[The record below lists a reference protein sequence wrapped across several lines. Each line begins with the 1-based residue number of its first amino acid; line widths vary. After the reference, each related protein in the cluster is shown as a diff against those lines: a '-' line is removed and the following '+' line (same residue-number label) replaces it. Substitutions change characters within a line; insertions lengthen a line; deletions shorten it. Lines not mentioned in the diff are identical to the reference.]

1 MEKVTDKEMEEIW
14 GNIDDEEQS
23 LDEMWGEQ
31 TEQTQASPTPRSI
44 NSFEK
49 MDAIDAALGDKR
61 LKNIPKEKFAEEF
74 KKITEENKQK
84 TALTDQYKGIP
95 IANALITQLTD
106 LGGWSD
112 EAKGRIEQAGQAI
125 GVKGAGGSF
134 NEMEFQ
140 KPLLLEPNPQEKL
153 LAAYKERKALSEQ
166 QKEQAFKDQPV
177 ASIIGMLAQGAA
189 LSNVP
194 IIGQVGS
201 AKKLKNMESALAML
215 NAAKG
220 TKNAE
225 AALAAA
231 EKVASPG
238 VLKNMWDLG
247 RTGVASGAFYGLGSS
262 KADLTKPDINEVKR
276 ALDDTLF
283 GAEVSGLL
291 GAAIP
296 AAIPATKAI
305 AYDLPKAG
313 IKKIYEGL
321 FKNRVNDVN
330 AATRVFEEAYK
341 GNKILEKIKPL
352 NKELTETTKEIT
364 NKTQEILNKLGKGK
378 KEIISKADES
388 VGRVDL
394 TNKID
399 NMIKEV
405 ENINAIDPIQIKAKN
420 DYLDTLRNMRD
431 GVRVV
436 KNVKE
441 EVVTQGKQQEK
452 ALEQISKKRELDI
465 LSDQDKQNIAEQKL
479 LQREARSKAINPDK
493 EFAEPQMYVDPQT
506 GKQVMRADEMPDD
519 LMSLVQ
525 SGEAKVASSGKMVG
539 PVKPMTLLED
549 VIPSNATEIKVME
562 SPSGYKFAEY
572 KKADGN
578 VVRQILPE
586 NVDTTKVKTKRVEE
600 FVGPGSKMLPS
611 ELQDSIKALKRMK
624 KSAAKDSEVYSRITR
639 DISDLESL
647 MEGYA
652 SGTSAQNKQIS
663 NILKAY
669 RTLTGK
675 ELKDVKFASRMVDD
689 VADDIADDVTKGVPS
704 DIVEMADETGEET
717 LALLNQP
724 KQVSEISSDVNENIK
739 KYLLRS
745 QYDAPRSESV
755 EGAINTLNKEAP
767 EILDPVK
774 DKIPKIL
781 ENLNIVEGFM
791 ASPSAG
797 KLIAATGGL
806 RGIGL
811 NIAESLGTMSKKAVD
826 TTKAANKALSE
837 VPKISEMVPNVLK
850 PKAPNA
856 EELLKQGDFGKQLL
870 DTAGKNWYKTSTE
883 NLMKLSKRVPGIYE
897 KQLMDAAMSSDVQR
911 QAILHSLYKQPMFRN
926 AIKDFNDLFTSEDEL
941 QK

>member
-1 MEKVTDKEMEEIW
+1 MEEFDKPIKFDKSKEVYDKDQV
-14 GNIDDEEQS
+14 IDLSNDYDLENEEFDEPVK
-23 LDEMWGEQ
+23 
-31 TEQTQASPTPRSI
+31 APPTPRSI
-44 NSFEK
+44 NSFEQ

-61 LKNIPKEKFAEEF
+61 LKNIPKEKFAEEV

-84 TALTDQYKGIP
+84 ISLTDQYKGIP
-95 IANALITQLTD
+95 IADAFVKQLTN

-134 NEMEFQ
+134 GEMEFQ

-166 QKEQAFKDQPV
+166 QKEQAFKDQPL
-177 ASIIGMLAQGAA
+177 ASIAGMVTQGAA
-189 LSNVP
+189 LSKIP
-194 IIGQVGS
+194 GIGQIGA
-201 AKKLKNMESALAML
+201 AKKIKNIESALAML

-220 TKNAE
+220 TKNA
-225 AALAAA
+225 ASALAAA
-231 EKVASPG
+231 EKVANPG
-238 VLKNMWDLG
+238 VLKAMAELG
-247 RTGVASGAFYGLGSS
+247 LTGTAGGALYGLGSS
-262 KADLTKPDINEVKR
+262 KADLTKGEVKQ

-283 GAEVSGLL
+283 GAEVGGLL
-291 GAAIP
+291 GGSIP
-296 AAIPATKAI
+296 IVGKT
-305 AYDLPKAG
+305 LQVG
-313 IKKIYEGL
+313 GEGL
-321 FKNRVNDVN
+321 SALGNKAASALRNQVNNVN
-330 AATRVFEEAYK
+330 AATRVFKEAFK
-341 GNKILEKIKPL
+341 GNKILDKIMQL
-352 NKELTETTKEIT
+352 NKDLTGQIKEIT
-364 NKTQEILNKLGKGK
+364 NKTQTQLNKLAQGK
-378 KEIISKADES
+378 KEIITKADES

-399 NMIKEV
+399 DMIKNV

-652 SGTSAQNKQIS
+652 SGTSSQNKQIS
-663 NILKAY
+663 DVLKAY

-675 ELKDVKFASRMVDD
+675 ELKDVKFASSVAKDEPITK
-689 VADDIADDVTKGVPS
+689 VADDI
-704 DIVEMADETGEET
+704 IEMADETGEET
-717 LALLNQP
+717 LELLSQP
-724 KQVSEISSDVNENIK
+724 KQVSEISPQMNENIK
-739 KYLLRS
+739 NYLLPS
-745 QYDAPRSESV
+745 QYDAPRAESV
-755 EGAINTLNKEAP
+755 SSAVSSLGKSVP
-767 EILDPVK
+767 ESNDLIRNLMTT
-774 DKIPKIL
+774 L
-781 ENLNIVEGFM
+781 ENLNITESVV
-791 ASPSAG
+791 PSISSG
-797 KLIAATGGL
+797 KALPQYGGL
-806 RGIGL
+806 RGVGL
-811 NIAESLGTMSKKAVD
+811 NIMEMLGTMSKKAVD
-826 TTKAANKALSE
+826 TTKAANKKLSE
-837 VPKISEMVPNVLK
+837 VPTMSEMVPNVLK

-883 NLMKLSKRVPGIYE
+883 NLVKLSKRVPGIYE